1 MRCAQSKVKGA
12 GRRITRRSALSTK
25 IAPIRASPL
34 SSAAVNLPPKL
45 QEIAMRRAVLPGIL
59 GLTFCLA
66 LASVALIAHRQ
77 AAGDSGLL
85 AALALAT
92 AAAIE
97 LARPLALFGLHGR
110 LGAWLLTA
118 LAGLLVFLEIARAW
132 SSRAAK
138 PAPKPAPPR
147 PYALPARVA
156 VALQAAA
163 RARR

>member
-1 MRCAQSKVKGA
+1 
-12 GRRITRRSALSTK
+12 
-25 IAPIRASPL
+25 
-34 SSAAVNLPPKL
+34 
-45 QEIAMRRAVLPGIL
+45 MRRAALPGIL

-66 LASVALIAHRQ
+66 LASLALLAHRQ
-77 AAGDSGLL
+77 AGSGSGFL
-85 AALALAT
+85 AALALAA

-118 LAGLLVFLEIARAW
+118 LTGLLVGLEIVRVHR
-132 SSRAAK
+132 SRPAK
-138 PAPKPAPPR
+138 AAPKPAPPR

>member
-1 MRCAQSKVKGA
+1 
-12 GRRITRRSALSTK
+12 
-25 IAPIRASPL
+25 
-34 SSAAVNLPPKL
+34 
-45 QEIAMRRAVLPGIL
+45 MRRAVLPGIL

-66 LASVALIAHRQ
+66 LASVALLAHRQ
-77 AAGDSGLL
+77 AGGGSGLL
-85 AALALAT
+85 AAFALGA

-110 LGAWLLTA
+110 LGAWLLAA
-118 LAGLLVFLEIARAW
+118 LAGLLVILEVVRARR
-132 SSRAAK
+132 SRAAK
-138 PAPKPAPPR
+138 RPAPKPARPR